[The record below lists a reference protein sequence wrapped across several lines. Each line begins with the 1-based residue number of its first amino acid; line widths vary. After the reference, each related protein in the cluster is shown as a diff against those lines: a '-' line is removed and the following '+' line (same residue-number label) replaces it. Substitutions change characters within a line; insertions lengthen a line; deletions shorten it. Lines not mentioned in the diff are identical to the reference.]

1 MVWCLSLKLL
11 FGYFFMKVDWGG
23 REGQFIVRTVLSGS
37 GSHHFPEA
45 EMKRRMFCELSWH
58 LSGVGEDRSGV
69 SRLLTNMTSHQPVT
83 SYHIMKRSVI
93 IANQWQW
100 WGPWPTTP
108 NNSQIWVPW
117 PVSRRMKMFFHQH
130 AYVVRTLLCAVCTVI
145 GNIPWRVWAS
155 YCHHYYTI
163 QARGREP
170 SSALL

>member
-37 GSHHFPEA
+37 GSQHFPEA

-100 WGPWPTTP
+100 SVPWPTTF
-108 NNSQIWVPW
+108 SQ
-117 PVSRRMKMFFHQH
+117 HQIIVKCGYH
-130 AYVVRTLLCAVCTVI
+130 DLCHDVTKDENVLPSTCVCGANTGTGTVVCCL
-145 GNIPWRVWAS
+145 
-155 YCHHYYTI
+155 YCHT
-163 QARGREP
+163 
-170 SSALL
+170 